1 MESLKKISLFS
12 LKAFLPKTL
21 FRRAFLIIGIPL
33 VLVQV
38 VFTVVFLD
46 RHLDDVTKGL
56 ANNIAKTAKIVT
68 DLYDSDPFLALTI
81 AHEMGVDAQFYEQK
95 RLPPLLS
102 SVEAWEDQFLQMAL
116 EQTLFLPYR
125 LTSTPELL
133 HVNIQTKKGLMV
145 VSLPRKRLMSRT
157 TILVF
162 LWAFGSS
169 VFFLIIASL
178 FMRNQVRPLQKL
190 ALAAENFGKGLEV
203 INFKA
208 AGASEVRQVARAFN
222 LMRERI
228 KRQIDQR
235 TAMLAGIS
243 HDLRTPLTRMKLSLA
258 LLPPSSSVKEL
269 KLDVTDMEAL
279 IEEYISFVRGYH
291 LERPSRQNLKL
302 LILNCARSFRHT
314 PLKLTIVAKESVFIP
329 IRATAFKRALH
340 NMLGNANRYAS
351 EATLTLRK
359 HKKTVRIILDD
370 NGKGIPT
377 DKRQEVFK
385 PFYRVEESRNTKTGG
400 TGLGL
405 SIAQD
410 IIHSQGGKI
419 ELDDSPLGGL
429 RVIIKLPL

>member
-1 MESLKKISLFS
+1 MESLKKVSIFS
-12 LKAFLPKTL
+12 AKSFFPKTL

-56 ANNIAKTAKIVT
+56 ANNIANTAKIVT
-68 DLYDSDPFLALTI
+68 DLYESDPFLALAI
-81 AHEMGVDAQFYEQK
+81 AHEMGVSARFYKEK
-95 RLPPLLS
+95 PLPPPLS
-102 SVEAWEDQFLQMAL
+102 SVEAWEDQFLQSAL
-116 EQTLFLPYR
+116 EQTLRQPYR
-125 LTSTPELL
+125 LTSTSEKLQ
-133 HVNIQTKKGLMV
+133 VNIQTKKGLMII
-145 VSLPRKRLMSRT
+145 SLPRKRLMSRT

-169 VFFLIIASL
+169 LFFLIIASI

-203 INFKA
+203 VNFKA

-235 TAMLAGIS
+235 TGMLAGIS
-243 HDLRTPLTRMKLSLA
+243 HDLRTPLTRMKLSLE
-258 LLPPSSSVKEL
+258 LLPSSSSVKEL
-269 KLDVTDMEAL
+269 KVDVAEMESL
-279 IEEYISFVRGYH
+279 IEEYLSFVRGYH
-291 LERPSRQNLKL
+291 LERPSRQNLRT
-302 LILNCARSFRHT
+302 LILGCARNFRHT
-314 PLKLTIVAKESVFIP
+314 PLKLKIEAKDSVFIP
-329 IRATAFKRALH
+329 LRATAFKRALH
-340 NMLGNANRYAS
+340 NLLGNANRYAT

-359 HKKTVRIILDD
+359 HNKTVRIILDD
-370 NGKGIPT
+370 NGKGIPS

-385 PFYRVEESRNTKTGG
+385 PFYRVESSRNTETGG

-419 ELDDSPLGGL
+419 ELGKSPLGGL
-429 RVIIKLPL
+429 RVIIRLPL